1 VIEASSW
8 LRYSA
13 NVGAHRPLYST
24 SLGLTMLA
32 FSSTDRQ
39 RRYMEATPLT
49 AVTHH
54 TITSRTALQQAL
66 QVPATG
72 EVTASVRMAGLQP

>member
-1 VIEASSW
+1 MRPWLAELHKACQETVMVGVPSKDWRELVYVDVIEASSW

-32 FSSTDRQ
+32 FSSTERQ
-39 RRYMEATPLT
+39 RRYMEATP
-49 AVTHH
+49 
-54 TITSRTALQQAL
+54 
-66 QVPATG
+66 
-72 EVTASVRMAGLQP
+72 